1 MRTVPK
7 IALSLL
13 ISILLFSLLA
23 VAAYAGLFNILE
35 TRFYQ
40 PTVIKSM
47 EDQLGSV
54 SDAIE
59 VWHRQNTATFTSF
72 INSGAVKR
80 SVLPNQSSQDIFD
93 RSNLAGALMADMP
106 GLTGIRIIDSGD
118 TAGTTAG
125 DTGRRRIHFS
135 TFQDDILKKEDFQI
149 SYNNYGVNAD
159 DIPFSYLSLADKA
172 GPRVITDSA
181 KDRFLYCFPFYD
193 SYETWRG
200 TAIFYVSARSA
211 SQYLVGQKLLRISDE
226 IVLLTDADYKTS
238 GIITGMPQTG
248 REILGQS
255 ILARWLQGDFTTD
268 RIVSTDSSGWV
279 LLSKKTGTYGFTG
292 QLAQESLFSF
302 PPSVKILFLAVSFL
316 TLYLV
321 IFLFFNLK
329 QDEMVV
335 IKNRIR
341 RFQVQLLGE
350 VMEKNDEAKWE
361 EVRKNLSVRKND
373 INAEIKKGLGR
384 RFNKKHGEE
393 IDSLLDKSWEE
404 ILSALGRQEP
414 QRSSLPNTDDI
425 RLMLEQVLQNNA
437 INLNLTGVPVS
448 SPTKNSKPKSAQKP
462 VPEKIGSVDELGEI
476 ESVEELDEVESVE
489 ELDEVE
495 SAEELDEVES
505 VEVLDE
511 VESAEELDEVESAEE
526 LDEVESAEELDEV
539 ESVEELDEVE
549 SVEELDDVESVEEL
563 DEVESVEELDEVES
577 VDELDEVE
585 SVEELDEVESAEE
598 LSVEV
603 VEVVEVSG
611 VTEFTILDE
620 PLPIIITNDEN
631 IEKIL
636 REEPINA
643 LPAEPEEVEYL
654 DGEWEPELLEV
665 ASEEEMLDYL
675 EDNVPD
681 KVLIYNFDE
690 KPGFDSGHRNEINT
704 NDIELDNS
712 ISIASL
718 DFSTLDETETEEDA
732 TEVDYVEAF
741 LLDRT
746 LYLHAMPDTAPSYGF
761 LEVTGDE
768 EAPEEL
774 VELEQQEAPEEGETI
789 VNRDGLFLV
798 GAKAGEAPHSPID
811 PEFQKLVDS
820 VL

>member
-495 SAEELDEVES
+495 S
-505 VEVLDE
+505 
-511 VESAEELDEVESAEE
+511 
-526 LDEVESAEELDEV
+526 
-539 ESVEELDEVE
+539 
-549 SVEELDDVESVEEL
+549 VEELDDVESVEEL